1 MLTLSL
7 AVGLAWI
14 ASSSRGATR
23 FTVSGKIETVTKDS
37 QIALFADRP
46 FYGPPRPVATYVLWN
61 LNKNT
66 LFMAS
71 VPTTIPLILDG
82 NKARFGDLKP
92 GQYVVVEYE
101 LVLDYPII
109 YCAAT
114 RIDAHSA
121 RPAKGSSQDRAPRK
135 RK

>member
-1 MLTLSL
+1 LDRL
-7 AVGLAWI
+7 VIAW
-14 ASSSRGATR
+14 R
-23 FTVSGKIETVTKDS
+23 D
-37 QIALFADRP
+37 QIHRLRKNRDCYERQSDALFADRP
-46 FYGPPRPVATYVLWN
+46 FYGPPKPVATYVLWN
-61 LNKNT
+61 LNRNT

-121 RPAKGSSQDRAPRK
+121 RPAKDRAQKK